1 MSSAGLLVEGY
12 GAVIESLTSLDE
24 IRWYAIRTRSRH
36 EKIATEQ
43 LDKRGVETFLPLVNQ
58 LRQWSDRKKEVDVPL
73 FSGYCFVR
81 LNYAIGEQRLTVLQ
95 THGVVSFVG
104 VQRTG
109 VPIPDAQIEDLRT
122 VLSSKIP
129 VKEHNFLR
137 IGQRVRVRGG
147 ALNGVEGILASQSK
161 ERSLVI
167 SIESIQRSVSIRVEG
182 YNVEPV

>member
-1 MSSAGLLVEGY
+1 MSSAGLLAEGP
-12 GAVIESLTSLDE
+12 GVAIEPLTSLDE
-24 IRWYAIRTRSRH
+24 IRWYAVRTRSRH

-43 LDKRGVETFLPLVNQ
+43 LDKRGIETFLPLVNH
-58 LRQWSDRKKEVDVPL
+58 LHQWSDRKKEVDVPL

-81 LNYAIGEQRLTVLQ
+81 LNYTAGEQRLTVLQ

-109 VPIPDAQIEDLRT
+109 VPIPDAQIDDLRT
-122 VLSSKIP
+122 VLSNKIQ
-129 VKEHNFLR
+129 VKEHSFLR

-167 SIESIQRSVSIRVEG
+167 SIESIQRSVSLRVEG
-182 YNVEPV
+182 YDVEPV

>member
-1 MSSAGLLVEGY
+1 MSSAGLQVEGT
-12 GAVIESLTSLDE
+12 GTVIESLTSLDA
-24 IRWYAIRTRSRH
+24 IRWYAVRTRSRH
-36 EKIATEQ
+36 EKIASEQ
-43 LDKRGVETFLPLVNQ
+43 LDKRGIETFLPLVNQ

-81 LNYAIGEQRLTVLQ
+81 LNYEVGEQRLTVLQ

-104 VQRTG
+104 VQHTG
-109 VPIPDAQIEDLRT
+109 VPIPDSQIDDLRT
-122 VLSSKIP
+122 VLSQKIP
-129 VKEHNFLR
+129 VKEHSFLR

-167 SIESIQRSVSIRVEG
+167 SIESIERSLSIRVEG
-182 YNVEPV
+182 YDVEPV